1 MSRWLARHSEHIPR
15 YVLMMGAAGLS
26 LISTMNVAIF
36 YKTFKADIL
45 KNMRNTT
52 ENH

>member
-26 LISTMNVAIF
+26 LISTMNVAMF
-36 YKTFKADIL
+36 YKMFIL
-45 KNMRNTT
+45 KNMRNAT